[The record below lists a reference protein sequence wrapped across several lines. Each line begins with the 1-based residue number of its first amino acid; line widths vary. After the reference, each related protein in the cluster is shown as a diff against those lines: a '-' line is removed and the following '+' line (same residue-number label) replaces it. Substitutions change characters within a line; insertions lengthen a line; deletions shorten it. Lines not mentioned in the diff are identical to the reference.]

1 MGKDRF
7 QVFQIKPEDDCYRRW
22 GKTYEQQVKDGFM
35 IRSKNY
41 KSAYKSMIAPLDT
54 PDSVR
59 KRLEEKHPNTFVG
72 RPFGVSDVI
81 VWSKD
86 DTLRFYY
93 VDKDC
98 LVEFG
103 GFMLMTGASGS
114 IVMLQVSYQVDGK
127 NGSWLAV
134 DSEVVDGTQF
144 YMLRS
149 EQYGEK
155 AADIVVDEKCQFVA
169 EATKGFD
176 EPLRN
181 LLAEHLKNSR
191 VIEQT
196 AKPELLHHQKY
207 LENGT
212 YERAQESGTEQ
223 NYNMVDGCANNV
235 PEKPRVING
244 RTSVLDRLHIKQA
257 QRAKGKNGQT
267 MQMERNRK

>member
-1 MGKDRF
+1 MGKDQF
-7 QVFQIKPEDDCYRRW
+7 QIFQIKPEGACHKQW

-59 KRLEEKHPNTFVG
+59 KRLNEKRPNTFVG

-86 DTLRFYY
+86 DTLRFFY
-93 VDKDC
+93 VDKDS

-103 GFMLMTGASGS
+103 GFMPMTGASGS

-155 AADIVVDEKCQFVA
+155 AADIVVDEKCQYIA
-169 EATKGFD
+169 EAPKGFD
-176 EPLRN
+176 EQLRN

-191 VIEQT
+191 VIEQI

-223 NYNMVDGCANNV
+223 NYNMVDGCVNNV
-235 PEKPRVING
+235 PAKPRVING

-257 QRAKGKNGQT
+257 QRAKGKAEQAV
-267 MQMERNRK
+267 QMERNRK